1 MARHGSTVAPGRA
14 YPVEPGQKRTL
25 LDGLIRRRN
34 RLLSTPAFGR
44 WAASF
49 PLTRY
54 IARKRAR
61 ALFDLCG
68 GFVYTQVLLA
78 CVRLKLFDLL
88 SDDFKTVDQ
97 IATHTSLSTS
107 ATTRLITAAVSLRL
121 VERRGKDRY
130 GLGPLG
136 AAMLANPSLTMMVEH
151 HALLYGDLHD
161 PVSLLRGVKPENKLG
176 PYWPYAQSD
185 DPAALEDGKI
195 RAYTAL
201 MSASQ
206 SMITA
211 EVLRTVSIRR
221 TKVWMDV
228 GGGDGTFVAAAAD
241 KSPDTAFILFDLPAV
256 AARAA
261 KRFDQAGIADR
272 TQAIGGNFLKDPLPA
287 GADVISLVRIV
298 HDHDDAAVKALL
310 RNVRNALSAGGTIIV
325 AEPMSGTPG
334 AEPIGDAY
342 FGFYLLAMGS
352 GRARTHQ
359 EISALLVDAGFST
372 PKLLHTHLPLVT
384 RVIRARVA

>member
-1 MARHGSTVAPGRA
+1 MPSGD
-14 YPVEPGQKRTL
+14 KRSFF
-25 LDGLIRRRN
+25 DRIIHRRN
-34 RLLSTPAFGR
+34 RLLSTPSFGR
-44 WAASF
+44 WAAAF

-68 GFVYTQVLLA
+68 GFVYTQILLA
-78 CVRLKLFDLL
+78 CVQLKLFDLL
-88 SDDFKTVDQ
+88 AQDFKTVDQ
-97 IATHTSLSTS
+97 IAAHTSLSTS
-107 ATTRLITAAVSLRL
+107 ATKRLITAAISLRL
-121 VERRGKDRY
+121 VERRGKDRF

-136 AAMLANPSLTMMVEH
+136 AAMLANPSLAMMVEH

-161 PVSLLRGVKPENKLG
+161 PVSLLRGVKPENRLG

-185 DPAALEDGKI
+185 DPATLEDGKI
-195 RAYTAL
+195 GAYTDL

-211 EVLRTVSIRR
+211 EVLNTVPVQRA
-221 TKVWMDV
+221 KVWMDV
-228 GGGDGTFVAAAAD
+228 GGGDGTFVAAAAA
-241 KSPDTAFILFDLPAV
+241 KSPDTTFVLFDLPAV
-256 AARAA
+256 AARAK
-261 KRFDQAGIADR
+261 KRFDMSGIANR
-272 TQAIGGNFLKDPLPA
+272 TRAVGGNFLKDPLPA
-287 GADVISLVRIV
+287 GADVISLIRII
-298 HDHDDAAVKALL
+298 HDHDDAAVKTLL
-310 RNVRNALSAGGTIIV
+310 RNVRSALTAGGTIIV

-359 EISALLVDAGFST
+359 EISALLEEAGFAQ

-384 RVIRARVA
+384 RVIRARVV